1 MLKLKLLIVALLISA
16 LAQAQIFKPHSGN
29 WEAKGFWKFLK
40 SIKVEGKDITAQKVD
55 KWDSAYAAIAV
66 NDVDIDNVFVKRSDS
81 AYAKPGGYVSRYDFK
96 SEPTKQEIVKSLNSA
111 GAGIKL
117 APTMAVGAAMTGNN
131 QLVDARA
138 SYIHCT
144 VTDTVVVSSIHYSMA
159 ISGVYTVD
167 GAEFNGIAIY
177 SLSGTT
183 ATRVAITANTA
194 TAWSIA
200 ANDFSGLN
208 LTAPVTL
215 YPGEY
220 YVGFLFNFLAQT
232 TAPTI
237 QSIQPGSLYTSMPLS
252 NSRRLGIFYSGV
264 STFPASFTV
273 VSTQTLGIL
282 HNFIGK

>member
-1 MLKLKLLIVALLISA
+1 MKKYLFLIAAMLIYVASFSQTITLNSKNNKFTGLNQFSKPVTIETKLLT
-16 LAQAQIFKPHSGN
+16 G
-29 WEAKGFWKFLK
+29 LK
-40 SIKVEGKDITAQKVD
+40 IATLDTLITARKDTVSFKQVGVYKKDTVNVITG
-55 KWDSAYAAIAV
+55 SYATRHDLKI
-66 NDVDIDNVFVKRSDS
+66 
-81 AYAKPGGYVSRYDFK
+81 
-96 SEPTKQEIVKSLNSA
+96 EPTKQEIVKALNSA

-117 APTMAVGAAMTGNN
+117 APTMAVGGAMTGNN

-144 VTDTVVVSSIHYSMA
+144 VTDTVVVTSIHYSMA
-159 ISGVYTVD
+159 IAGVYTVD
-167 GAEFNGIAIY
+167 GVEFNGVAIY

-183 ATRVAITANTA
+183 ATRVAISANTG

-200 ANDFSGLN
+200 ANDFSGIN

-237 QSIQPGSLYTSMPLS
+237 QSIQPGNLYTSMPLS

-264 STFPASFTV
+264 AQFPTSFTV
-273 VSTQTLGIL
+273 LSTQVLGIL